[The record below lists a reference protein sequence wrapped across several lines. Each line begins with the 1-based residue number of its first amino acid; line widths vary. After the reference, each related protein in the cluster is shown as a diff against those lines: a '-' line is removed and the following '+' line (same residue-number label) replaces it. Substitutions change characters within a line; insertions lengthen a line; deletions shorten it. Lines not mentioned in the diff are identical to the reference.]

1 MPTGRLFV
9 VATPIGNL
17 GDITLRALDVLRSAS
32 VLACEDTRHTQ
43 NLLRHHGI
51 VPAQLISVHKFNER
65 KRVEKILGLL
75 QAGRD
80 VALVTDAGTPALCDP
95 GHGLLAAA
103 HAAGFGVIPVPG
115 PSALAAALS
124 VAGMDTDRFVFD
136 GFLPR
141 EKGKRRKAIEAL
153 RGEARTLV
161 FYEVPHRYRESLRDL
176 HAILGNR
183 PAALLRE
190 LTKMH
195 EQVLRSDLAGLLL
208 QAESAETRG
217 EIVLIIAGNA
227 QPPSRNIKAH
237 DLTDLKE
244 EMQSLTKQGISRR
257 DAARRLAQMHG
268 LPPNAVYQKTLNAG

>member
-141 EKGKRRKAIEAL
+141 VKGKRRKAIEAL
-153 RGEARTLV
+153 REETRTLV
-161 FYEVPHRYRESLRDL
+161 FYEAPHRYREGLKDL
-176 HAILGNR
+176 LDVLGNR
-183 PAALLRE
+183 PAVLARE

-195 EQVLRSDLAGLLL
+195 EQVLRSDLAGLLQ
-208 QAESAETRG
+208 QAEKGETRG
-217 EIVLIIAGNA
+217 EIVLIVAGNA
-227 QPPSRNIKAH
+227 RPAG
-237 DLTDLKE
+237 KE
-244 EMQSLTKQGISRR
+244 ARALDVANLEQEMRSLMKHGTSRR
-257 DAARRLAQMHG
+257 AAARRLAPTYG
-268 LPPNAVYQKTLNAG
+268 LPPNEIYRLTLGRD